1 MINRMRLAVIFVMVM
16 STTTFVI
23 AQGPG
28 GDTYKSKCAMCH
40 AADGSGNTPAG
51 KATKTPS
58 FNSPEMLKMSDVD
71 FIADTKNGKGKMP
84 SYSGKLSDIEIKDVV
99 AYIRT
104 LQKK

>member
-1 MINRMRLAVIFVMVM
+1 M
-16 STTTFVI
+16 

-28 GDTYKSKCAMCH
+28 GETYKAKCAMCH

-58 FNSPEMLKMSDVD
+58 FSSPEMLKMSDVE

-84 SYSGKLSDIEIKDVV
+84 SYSGKLTDIEIKDVV